1 MANKVNLSITKDIQ
15 TPSKAHTKKLPYL
28 EKIAAVYGGNE
39 TMRAKGQ
46 EYCPRFLAENYLSYV
61 NRLKTLTI
69 PNYLEASIEGYVG
82 RIFAKPTTLGKDWSE
97 EALGWWEDMDRLGNK
112 GDVFFRRVAAD
123 GIRDGF
129 SWVFIDMPQSNA
141 VTLADEKALGLRPFC
156 KLYNDIDVI
165 YVRQDDF
172 GRIVDFRVKETVTE
186 PDGLMDKETKQIRRL
201 TPGLCQIYNLDD
213 EYMTETAM
221 SYPAEL
227 GVPVVPYITSTRV
240 DRDFYGKPPLD
251 NMADLCIRLWKSRA
265 EQDNCLSV
273 TRTAML
279 FAKGWKMPLDQDKTK
294 GKSILVTNG
303 AVYTT
308 PEIEASLEW
317 IEASGNGLEAGQ
329 KDIDSLVAAIE
340 AEGLKAYSK
349 TTQRTKYETQSDDA
363 RGSSGITSMAD
374 AAQDMIENVLRVMMR
389 WNEVSAKVDGG
400 SVTLN
405 SNFDIISLDSVSMGA
420 LANMLATGTITRASY
435 LKEMKR
441 RGILSDDL
449 DVEKELEA
457 LDAEDHGGE

>member
-1 MANKVNLSITKDIQ
+1 MAIISISEDTKRDIQ
-15 TPSKAHTKKLPYL
+15 QPSKAYIKKLPYL
-28 EKIAAVYGGNE
+28 IKMAAVYGGNG
-39 TMRAKGQ
+39 TMREKKE
-46 EYCPRFLAENYLSYV
+46 EYCPRFLAESYISYE

-69 PNYLEASIEGYVG
+69 PNYLEASIAGYVG
-82 RIFAKPTTLGKDWSE
+82 RMFAKPTTLGDDWTD
-97 EALGWWEDMDRLGNK
+97 EALAWGEDIDRLGNK
-112 GDVFFRRVAAD
+112 GDVFFRRVVTD

-129 SWVFIDMPQSNA
+129 SWVFVDMPQSNA
-141 VTLADEKALGLRPFC
+141 ETVADEKALGLRPFC
-156 KLYNDIDVI
+156 KLYSDIDVI

-172 GRIVDFRVKETVTE
+172 GRIVDFRVKETIME
-186 PDGLMDKETKQIRRL
+186 QKDLADKEIKQIRRL

-213 EYMTETAM
+213 EYMTEMPM
-221 SYPAEL
+221 SYPIKL
-227 GVPVVPYITSTRV
+227 GVPVVPYVTATHA

-279 FAKGWKMPLDQDKTK
+279 FAKGWEMPTDNK
-294 GKSILVTNG
+294 GNSNSVLVTNG

-308 PEIEASLEW
+308 PSPDASLEW
-317 IEASGNGLEAGQ
+317 IEASGNGLDAGQ
-329 KDIDSLVAAIE
+329 KDIDALISAIE

-349 TTQRTKYETQSDDA
+349 TTQRTAYETESDDA
-363 RGSSGITSMAD
+363 RASSGVRAMAD

-389 WNEVSAKVDGG
+389 WNEGSANVDGG

-405 SNFDIISLDSVSMGA
+405 SNFDIVALDSVSMAA
-420 LANMLATGTITRASY
+420 LSGMQTAGIITRSTY

-449 DVEKELEA
+449 DVEEELEA
-457 LDAEDHGGE
+457 VDAEGHGGE